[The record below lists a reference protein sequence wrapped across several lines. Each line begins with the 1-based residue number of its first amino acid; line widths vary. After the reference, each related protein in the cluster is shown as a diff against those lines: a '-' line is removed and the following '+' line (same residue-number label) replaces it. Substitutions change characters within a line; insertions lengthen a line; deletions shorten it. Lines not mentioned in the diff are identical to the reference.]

1 MKRNYLLLTLSAFFV
16 FGSAFSQT
24 LQERDRITENYDL
37 AKLAQM
43 SNDFRETSERE
54 KQYALDM
61 AAIYGWEVFI
71 TYPNGGFAEL
81 MRVSD
86 SGEPVYAVTDN
97 REGGITTRANLVHTG
112 GSSGLDLNGENMIIG
127 IWDGGGTRL
136 SHEIFSGRATQV
148 DGASGTSG
156 HATHVAGTMIGTG
169 DVQGGA
175 VKGMAPVAE
184 LWANDW
190 NDPFNEMTLAAANG
204 LLISNSSW
212 GFNTSSAWQNGFYDI
227 YARTID
233 NIMYNAPYYVGVNS
247 GGNDG
252 NGNYDR
258 LTGMSTAKNNLSVA
272 AVFEVLNYTGP
283 GSVNIVNFSS
293 WGPTDDGRIKPD
305 ICGKGANMTSSW
317 NNSNSGY
324 NTISGTSMSS
334 PNVAG
339 SILLLQQHYN
349 EVNSEFMLSS
359 TLRGLALHT
368 ADEAGA
374 NVGPDYRYGWGLLN
388 IAAGAA
394 VITNDGVSS
403 VIIEEALEPGDVFT
417 LSVQSDGVTDLMASI
432 TWTDPAASTLQGGVT
447 NDRTPSLVNDLDI
460 RISDDGGMTFS
471 PWKLDP
477 TNPSAAATTGDNLVD
492 NIEKIEI
499 NGASGEYIIRVSH
512 KGDLTDDLQVFSL
525 IVTGID
531 KEEFT
536 VSSHDGIQEACATD
550 GSASFDIDLG
560 FNDGFSETIN
570 FTVTDLPA
578 GTSGVISPTSLSSE
592 GTVSLTVSSIN
603 SLSPGDY
610 EIKVTGA
617 GTSETVNVYVILR
630 IVDPNLDATDLLL
643 PVDDAIDQPFDITF
657 EWESV
662 SGAQD
667 YEFELATDSGFTTIV
682 DTQTVNITSA
692 EVSDLANDTE
702 YFWRVLAT
710 NICGDSPLSDVFSFT
725 TEDNLGVNDITIEG
739 LVVYPNPVNNLM
751 NVEAAEPITSI
762 ELINVLGQSLLL
774 HLIDSNKA
782 QIDLSSLSAGNY
794 FARITSEKGVNI
806 VQIIKE

>member
-1 MKRNYLLLTLSAFFV
+1 MKRNYLLLILSAFFV

-24 LQERDRITENYDL
+24 LEERDRITENYDL

-54 KQYALDM
+54 KQYALEM
-61 AAIYGWEVFI
+61 AAVYGWEEFI
-71 TYPNGGFAEL
+71 YYPDGGISEL
-81 MRVSD
+81 MRVSET
-86 SGEPVYAVTDN
+86 GEPIYYTTDN

-112 GSSGLDLNGENMIIG
+112 GSSGLDLNGENMTIG
-127 IWDGGGTRL
+127 IWDGGGVRT
-136 SHEIFSGRATQV
+136 SHELMTPRVTQV

-156 HATHVAGTMIGTG
+156 HATHVAGTMIGNG
-169 DVQGGA
+169 SVQGGA
-175 VKGMAPVAE
+175 VKGMAPVAD
-184 LWANDW
+184 LWAHDW
-190 NDPFNEMTLAAANG
+190 NSDFSEMTAAAANA
-204 LLISNSSW
+204 LLVSNHSYTIGGPLW
-212 GFNTSSAWQNGFYDI
+212 IYGFYGSN
-227 YARTID
+227 ARGID
-233 NIMYNAPYYVGVNS
+233 NIMYNAPYYIPVVS

-252 NGNYDR
+252 NGTYDR
-258 LTGMSTAKNNLSVA
+258 LDGMSTAKNNLVVA

-324 NTISGTSMSS
+324 NTISGTSMAS

-349 EVNSEFMLSS
+349 DLNSEFMLSS

-388 IAAGAA
+388 TAAGAA

-403 VIIEEALEPGDVFT
+403 VIIEETLEPGDVYT
-417 LSVQSDGVTDLMASI
+417 LSVQSDGANDLMASI
-432 TWTDPAASTLQGGVT
+432 TWTDPAASLLQGGVSD
-447 NDRTPSLVNDLDI
+447 NPTPSLVNDLDI
-460 RISDDGGMTFS
+460 RISDDGGTTFF
-471 PWKLDP
+471 PWKLDLNNP
-477 TNPSAAATTGDNLVD
+477 TAGATTGDNLVD

-499 NGASGEYIIRVSH
+499 GGASGEYIIRVSH

-536 VSSHDGIQEACATD
+536 VSSHDGIQEGCATD

-603 SLSPGDY
+603 NLSPGDY
-610 EIKVTGA
+610 EIKVIGTG
-617 GTSETVNVYVILR
+617 SLETVNVYVILR
-630 IVDPNLDATDLLL
+630 ILDPNLDATNLLL

-662 SGAQD
+662 SGAQE
-667 YEFELATDSGFTTIV
+667 YEFELATDSGFTSIV
-682 DTQTVNITSA
+682 DTQTLNVTSA

-782 QIDLSSLSAGNY
+782 RIDLSSLSAGNY
-794 FARITSEKGVNI
+794 FARITSENGVNI